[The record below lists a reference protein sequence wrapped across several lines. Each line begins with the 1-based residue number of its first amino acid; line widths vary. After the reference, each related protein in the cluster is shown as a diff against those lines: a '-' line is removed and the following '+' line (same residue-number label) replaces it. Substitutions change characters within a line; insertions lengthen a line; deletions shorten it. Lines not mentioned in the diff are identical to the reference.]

1 MNDFLDFIVSNEYFG
16 IGLVVLLV
24 VLVILFFVVLFSG
37 NKKKVNEI
45 KIEDENIDTNLKSD
59 EENSNIDFDHSE
71 YVKETTAEFELA
83 PVTEVMPNTSEE
95 IPEVREESQAIK
107 VESSNSEPIVKSFSF
122 DELSKS
128 ISEELNKLKLEEEKE
143 LTNNENKEDN
153 IPEVNI
159 TKFDELASKVEISEP
174 VFITEGASV
183 KKEDE
188 IVLPK
193 LAKEEK
199 KEELPEPIL
208 KDEEVPLFAR
218 FNQETY
224 EINKKD

>member
-1 MNDFLDFIVSNEYFG
+1 MEKDKENKEEQFI
-16 IGLVVLLV
+16 
-24 VLVILFFVVLFSG
+24 
-37 NKKKVNEI
+37 K
-45 KIEDENIDTNLKSD
+45 
-59 EENSNIDFDHSE
+59 ENSMIFKKYKVQKKLGEGAFGDVYSGICIENNE
-71 YVKETTAEFELA
+71 AV
-83 PVTEVMPNTSEE
+83 
-95 IPEVREESQAIK
+95 AIK

-143 LTNNENKEDN
+143 LTNNETKEDN

-174 VFITEGASV
+174 VFITEGASI